1 MRDPPAERHS
11 SPFSAGTAVARSPH
25 VVVKRVAVVLAAVLL
40 TSAVTLPLWK
50 PAMKRFRWFVV
61 ATNIYQD
68 ALRRSGLNRAQIGQP
83 DFAAIPDSEVSGYL
97 DRINATFRA
106 YQTYGDMTRDRIR
119 GTDVLEIGPGE
130 TLGVAIRF
138 LAAGADRVTAIDK
151 FVPLLT
157 SPFHQRL
164 YRRLVDGLPAEERR
178 NLDDAV
184 DLSEGVS
191 FDPKRLQY
199 VYGQGVEEAG
209 RTFAPESYNVIVSNA
224 VLEEVYDLDALFTVL
239 DRLLAPGGRQVHV
252 IDLRD
257 YGMFSKFGFHQLE
270 FLTLSDG
277 VYRYMTE
284 STGQPNRHLLNYYRD
299 KMTALGYRATIY
311 RTWVLGDN
319 RGLAPYPTELRQ
331 GRDYTDA
338 NLALL
343 STIRPRLL
351 PRYRSLPDEDLLTQ
365 GILLV
370 ADKPHRQG
378 LGARD

>member
-1 MRDPPAERHS
+1 M
-11 SPFSAGTAVARSPH
+11 
-25 VVVKRVAVVLAAVLL
+25 
-40 TSAVTLPLWK
+40 PLWK

-61 ATNIYQD
+61 ATNTYQD
-68 ALRRSGLNRAQIGQP
+68 ALRRAGLNRAQIGQP
-83 DFAAIPDSEVSGYL
+83 DFAAIPDSELSGYL

-106 YQTYGDMTRDRIR
+106 DQTYGGLTSGRIR
-119 GTDVLEIGPGE
+119 GARVLEIGPGE
-130 TLGVAIRF
+130 TLGVALRF
-138 LAAGADRVTAIDK
+138 LGAGADSVTAVDK
-151 FVPLLT
+151 FVPLMT

-164 YRRLVDGLPAEERR
+164 YRRLEDGLSAEERR

-184 DLSEGVS
+184 ELSKGVS
-191 FDPKRLQY
+191 FNPKRLQY
-199 VYGQGVEEAG
+199 VYGKGVEEAG
-209 RTFAPESYNVIVSNA
+209 RNVAAESYDVIVSNA
-224 VLEEVYDLDALFTVL
+224 VLEEVFDLDALFAVL

-311 RTWVLGDN
+311 RTWVLGAN
-319 RGLAPYPTELRQ
+319 RGLDPYPTELRH
-331 GRDYTDA
+331 GRDYTDT

-351 PRYRSLPDEDLLTQ
+351 PRYRQLPDEDLLTWCH
-365 GILLV
+365 
-370 ADKPHRQG
+370 DCHC
-378 LGARD
+378 ARDGPRRYDHTADDGKSRTCRRANHRRHERKVKTTQGP

>member
-1 MRDPPAERHS
+1 
-11 SPFSAGTAVARSPH
+11 
-25 VVVKRVAVVLAAVLL
+25 
-40 TSAVTLPLWK
+40 
-50 PAMKRFRWFVV
+50 
-61 ATNIYQD
+61 
-68 ALRRSGLNRAQIGQP
+68 
-83 DFAAIPDSEVSGYL
+83 
-97 DRINATFRA
+97 
-106 YQTYGDMTRDRIR
+106 
-119 GTDVLEIGPGE
+119 
-130 TLGVAIRF
+130 
-138 LAAGADRVTAIDK
+138 
-151 FVPLLT
+151 
-157 SPFHQRL
+157 
-164 YRRLVDGLPAEERR
+164 VDGLSAEERR

-184 DLSEGVS
+184 ELSEGVS
-191 FDPKRLQY
+191 FNPKRLQY

-209 RTFAPESYNVIVSNA
+209 RNFAPESYDVIVSNA

-299 KMTALGYRATIY
+299 KMTALGYQATIY
-311 RTWVLGDN
+311 RTWVLGAN
-319 RGLAPYPTELRQ
+319 RGLDPHPTELRY

-351 PRYRSLPDEDLLTQ
+351 PRYRQLSDEDLLTQ

-370 ADKPHRQG
+370 ADKQR